1 MPQDADPA
9 FSAAAI
15 EALLAPAVGRLEP
28 PTSLSPLPYDL
39 NAGVPDRPSL
49 PAAELQAAFERALA
63 ADAAGALTYGGQQGY
78 EPLRAWI
85 GERQSAETGL
95 EVTSAHVTLTTGSA
109 HAIDNIAATF
119 IGEGDVV
126 VVGAPTYPGAIRTFL
141 ARGASIIDV
150 PQDDHGLIPSALA
163 RVLDT
168 RRMTGRQAK
177 LLYVQANY
185 DNPSGATL
193 PVERRAAIA
202 SLARQHGVL
211 LVEDDAYT
219 GIDLDGPPLTSLYEL
234 AGGRGIM
241 RVGTFSKTIATG
253 LRVGYITAQPE
264 IIRQLVF
271 MRFDNGSPPIL
282 HRMVH
287 EYVRSG
293 AYDPHVRRL
302 QEIYRER
309 RDASASALRE
319 FCEPY
324 ITFQVPSGGFF
335 HWLRLRPGLDAKA
348 VVAAA
353 KERGVAVTPGTGYY
367 STGGGEDRIRL
378 VFSALPPADLREAIR
393 RLGEAMEAVV
403 NTSIGGA

>member
-49 PAAELQAAFERALA
+49 PSAELQAAFERALA
-63 ADAAGALTYGGQQGY
+63 ADTAGALTYGGQQGY

-95 EVTSAHVTLTTGSA
+95 EVTSANVTLTTGSA
-109 HAIDNIAATF
+109 HGIDNIAATF

-150 PQDDHGLIPSALA
+150 PQDDHGLIPAALA

-193 PVERRAAIA
+193 PVERR
-202 SLARQHGVL
+202 
-211 LVEDDAYT
+211 
-219 GIDLDGPPLTSLYEL
+219 
-234 AGGRGIM
+234 
-241 RVGTFSKTIATG
+241 
-253 LRVGYITAQPE
+253 
-264 IIRQLVF
+264 
-271 MRFDNGSPPIL
+271 
-282 HRMVH
+282 
-287 EYVRSG
+287 
-293 AYDPHVRRL
+293 
-302 QEIYRER
+302 
-309 RDASASALRE
+309 
-319 FCEPY
+319 
-324 ITFQVPSGGFF
+324 
-335 HWLRLRPGLDAKA
+335 
-348 VVAAA
+348 
-353 KERGVAVTPGTGYY
+353 
-367 STGGGEDRIRL
+367 
-378 VFSALPPADLREAIR
+378 
-393 RLGEAMEAVV
+393 
-403 NTSIGGA
+403 